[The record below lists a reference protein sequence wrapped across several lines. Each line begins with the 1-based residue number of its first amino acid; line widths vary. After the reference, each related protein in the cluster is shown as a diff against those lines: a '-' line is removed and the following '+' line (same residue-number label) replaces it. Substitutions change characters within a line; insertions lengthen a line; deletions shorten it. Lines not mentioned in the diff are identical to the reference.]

1 MLCIVNSISEIHIC
15 SSYETFGLLGV
26 NGAGKT
32 TTFKMLTGDE
42 TITSGDAWLN
52 GISHR
57 LNMNTVHEHI
67 GYCPQFDALF
77 EELTGREHLQ
87 IYCRLRGIPKENI
100 ATTLEDLAI
109 ELNLDRHLDKR
120 ASQYSGGNKRKLST
134 ALALIGHPVVVYLDE
149 PTTGMDPGA
158 KRCLWN
164 VVSNLRK
171 TGKTIVLTSHSMD
184 ECEALCTRL
193 VIMVNGEFK
202 CIGSVQHLK
211 NKFSRGFS
219 LTLKLK
225 RYIVGRSFFNEV
237 DIFN

>member
-1 MLCIVNSISEIHIC
+1 M
-15 SSYETFGLLGV
+15 

-42 TITSGDAWLN
+42 SITSGDAWLK
-52 GISHR
+52 GVSHR
-57 LNMNTVHEHI
+57 LNMNTVHKSI

-77 EELTGREHLQ
+77 EELTGREHLE
-87 IYCRLRGIPKENI
+87 IYCRLRGIPKDEIPAMLN
-100 ATTLEDLAI
+100 DLAI
-109 ELNLDRHLDKR
+109 ELNLDKHLDKR
-120 ASQYSGGNKRKLST
+120 ACQYSGGNKRKLST

-164 VVSNLRK
+164 VVNSLRK

-219 LTLKLK
+219 LTVKVKL
-225 RYIVGRSFFNEV
+225 
-237 DIFN
+237 